1 MILFITPS
9 QCAQECADAIASAT
23 VEHVTVAESLALA
36 TSLLRAES
44 YSAVVLDQFLL
55 ETAPDEADTAMLHA
69 GTAVVVPVNLALCG
83 RERLVREVRGALKRR
98 QREEAAVRN
107 AVLAQ
112 LQSEVNRAITGLMLS
127 VDLALQAAPPEASD
141 RLRTIRELVNTL
153 CEQLG
158 RCGAPDKRRHAVE
171 V

>member
-9 QCAQECADAIASAT
+9 QCAQECADAIVGAT
-23 VEHVTVAESLALA
+23 AERVTVAESLALA
-36 TSLLRAES
+36 TRLLRAES
-44 YSAVVLDQFLL
+44 YSTVVLDQSLV
-55 ETAPDEADTAMLHA
+55 ETAPDEVDTAMLHA

-83 RERLVREVRGALKRR
+83 KERLVREVRGALHRR

-112 LQSEVNRAITGLMLS
+112 LQSELNRTITGLMLS

-141 RLRTIRELVNTL
+141 RLRTIRELVSTL
-153 CEQLG
+153 CGQLEG
-158 RCGAPDKRRHAVE
+158 CGVAEERRHAVE